1 MVTTSP
7 DKSGATPS
15 NSTCDPPPQHDLEV
29 KTENLAPPL
38 KPEPATKEK
47 LSPGSDPNA
56 LLKLGKI
63 IENENIAT
71 PSEEEEQKFLKEI
84 DALKKKNEQGK
95 LLGVIDQIIFLTKE
109 CKILDQDINHSIPD
123 SIVTLHREGNNIYE
137 YIIAPVTKK
146 WIEYK
151 FQIQE
156 GGQYVMQ
163 LKTSHLVQITD
174 TLDKMC
180 DIMGLLIMH
189 NSAMRRNR
197 IIPEYLAKNEA
208 LVPLRPPAVADY
220 SAFKGHYAAKK
231 RTTTPLPMKVSSIF
245 IILISNILLYH

>member
-1 MVTTSP
+1 MVSTNA
-7 DKSGATPS
+7 DKSGPTPS
-15 NSTCDPPPQHDLEV
+15 SSTAEPPPHHDLEV
-29 KTENLAPPL
+29 KTENVATTL
-38 KPEPATKEK
+38 KPDSAVKEK
-47 LSPGSDPNA
+47 LSPSSDPNA
-56 LLKLGKI
+56 LFKLGKI

-71 PSEEEEQKFLKEI
+71 PSEEEELKFLHEI

-95 LLGVIDQIIFLTKE
+95 LLGAIDQIIFLTKE

-137 YIIAPVTKK
+137 YIVAPVTKK

-156 GGQYVMQ
+156 GGQYLVQ
-163 LKTSHLVQITD
+163 LKTSHLVQVTD
-174 TLDKMC
+174 SINKTC
-180 DIMGLLIMH
+180 DIMGLLVMH

-208 LVPLRPPAVADY
+208 LVPPCPPAVADY
-220 SAFKGHYAAKK
+220 SAFKGHYAPKK
-231 RTTTPLPMKVSSIF
+231 RTPTPPPLKVS
-245 IILISNILLYH
+245 IILIRVISNILRCH